1 MSSEVATAATL
12 SAERRLVI
20 VIGAVVF
27 VDTMFY
33 AAIVP
38 MLPALAH
45 TLHLSKLSAGVMT
58 ASYPAGTLAA
68 AIPGGILAV
77 RVGPRRT
84 VYVGLGLL
92 AGSTLAFGFLQ
103 NVLLL
108 DVARFIE
115 GVGGACSWAGGL
127 AWIVAESAPQRR
139 GGQIGAALAAA
150 IGGSLFGPVIGTIAN
165 AVGRG
170 PAFSAVVV
178 LSLGLIVLARGL
190 PLSHAP
196 SGQGLRQLRA
206 ALTGRGL
213 WGGMWLVTLPAVVSG
228 TLNVLG
234 PLRLHAFGAATA
246 AIGATFL
253 AAAGAE
259 ALATPTI
266 GRLSDRR
273 GRILPLRGGLIAT
286 VLLLVCFTLPRAP
299 LLLAVLIVVVSLT
312 LGAFWAPAMAMM
324 SDRADERGL
333 DQGLAA
339 ALMNLAWAVGAI
351 FGSGVGGAIAKA
363 AGDGPPMFV
372 AAALCAL
379 TLAGL
384 ARR

>member
-1 MSSEVATAATL
+1 MIQSRSSA
-12 SAERRLVI
+12 S
-20 VIGAVVF
+20 F
-27 VDTMFY
+27 
-33 AAIVP
+33 
-38 MLPALAH
+38 LP
-45 TLHLSKLSAGVMT
+45 
-58 ASYPAGTLAA
+58 
-68 AIPGGILAV
+68 
-77 RVGPRRT
+77 
-84 VYVGLGLL
+84 
-92 AGSTLAFGFLQ
+92 
-103 NVLLL
+103 
-108 DVARFIE
+108 
-115 GVGGACSWAGGL
+115 
-127 AWIVAESAPQRR
+127 
-139 GGQIGAALAAA
+139 
-150 IGGSLFGPVIGTIAN
+150 
-165 AVGRG
+165 
-170 PAFSAVVV
+170 
-178 LSLGLIVLARGL
+178 
-190 PLSHAP
+190 
-196 SGQGLRQLRA
+196 
-206 ALTGRGL
+206 
-213 WGGMWLVTLPAVVSG
+213 
-228 TLNVLG
+228 
-234 PLRLHAFGAATA
+234 FGAATA

>member
-1 MSSEVATAATL
+1 
-12 SAERRLVI
+12 
-20 VIGAVVF
+20 
-27 VDTMFY
+27 
-33 AAIVP
+33 
-38 MLPALAH
+38 
-45 TLHLSKLSAGVMT
+45 
-58 ASYPAGTLAA
+58 
-68 AIPGGILAV
+68 
-77 RVGPRRT
+77 
-84 VYVGLGLL
+84 
-92 AGSTLAFGFLQ
+92 
-103 NVLLL
+103 
-108 DVARFIE
+108 
-115 GVGGACSWAGGL
+115 
-127 AWIVAESAPQRR
+127 
-139 GGQIGAALAAA
+139 
-150 IGGSLFGPVIGTIAN
+150 LFGPVIGTIAN

-228 TLNVLG
+228 TVNVLG
-234 PLRLHAFGAATA
+234 PLRLHAFGAAAA

-259 ALATPTI
+259 ALATPMI

-286 VLLLVCFTLPRAP
+286 LLLLVCFTLPRVPA
-299 LLLAVLIVVVSLT
+299 LL
-312 LGAFWAPAMAMM
+312 
-324 SDRADERGL
+324 
-333 DQGLAA
+333 A